1 MYGRQSVERLRFIS
15 RLKSLGLTLEEIRD
29 LHLAFEEGQTPA
41 MLERLD
47 AQLLHHLRR
56 VEVKLGELTQLD
68 SDLRNYLDRIRD
80 KRT

>member
-1 MYGRQSVERLRFIS
+1 
-15 RLKSLGLTLEEIRD
+15 
-29 LHLAFEEGQTPA
+29 